1 MPDTAFLYFSF
12 ITGIAAFF
20 APCSFAILPG
30 YISYYISKYSNKDR
44 KNIFFRNVLEGL
56 VFGIIASAGFFTV
69 FGLAGAAVLILG
81 QYIKRIIP
89 WIAVATGIILIII
102 GIIMI
107 FRREFAFFQMPKI
120 NIVRENKKLG
130 VYLFGIAYAIGSL
143 GCVFPIFLSV
153 MIQGISYDS
162 FLDGAY
168 TVIAYIAGMSLLMIG
183 ATAFAFAA
191 KHTLLNKLEK
201 ILPYFRKISGAIL
214 IAAGIYM
221 IYYQYILI

>member
-12 ITGIAAFF
+12 IAGLAAFF